1 MIFLAKSLAFSGMNL
16 TSSTQFCPMVSYEN
30 IVKGLN
36 DEIYPFN
43 NPENYD
49 YYTHADKWA

>member
-1 MIFLAKSLAFSGMNL
+1 
-16 TSSTQFCPMVSYEN
+16 MVSYEN